1 MAGFGFTH
9 VQAPA
14 VQGREWRLGRW
25 SGNQNLQS
33 ASSGLGK
40 GWHVGVR
47 GSSPGSGE
55 WRFSPTYLWAIPTCS
70 LNLCV
75 LKLPLSILPGSLH
88 LSPLASVPPVSS
100 TSGHLH
106 PSQGHWPFPLPWPA
120 LPSFTPSLLD
130 CSNRQHHP
138 PRPSESES
146 SLFPNSSF
154 SLHPHPTRS
163 VRALPHCLHPAPS
176 HHFFS
181 PGLL

>member
-1 MAGFGFTH
+1 M
-9 VQAPA
+9 V
-14 VQGREWRLGRW
+14 REPE
-25 SGNQNLQS
+25 
-33 ASSGLGK
+33 
-40 GWHVGVR
+40 
-47 GSSPGSGE
+47 SP
-55 WRFSPTYLWAIPTCS
+55 
-70 LNLCV
+70 V
-75 LKLPLSILPGSLH
+75 SILWTRKRMARWCQRLLSRVRRMEVFSNIPVGYPHLFLKSPCSQASTLHPPTSLH